1 MDNIHVNQ
9 AISEDAFIQMRQQR
23 DAGLAAPKLLIPA
36 IQVNIRAG
44 YFPEAESNG
53 RQYLKVPL
61 SF

>member
-1 MDNIHVNQ
+1 
-9 AISEDAFIQMRQQR
+9 MRQQC

-44 YFPEAESNG
+44 YFPEAESNR